1 MALRNS
7 AARSSSIHSEIMEIR
22 LSANLFGAQQPVFI
36 NTNGNDLPHIRI
48 KCGGCS
54 YDISGGTCLCFLDPH
69 FMIYIHGNR
78 TKYAISIK

>member
-1 MALRNS
+1 MARCNS
-7 AARSSSIHSEIMEIR
+7 APRSSSIHSEIMEIC

-54 YDISGGTCLCFLDPH
+54 YDISRGTCLCFLDPQFYDLH
-69 FMIYIHGNR
+69 TWNR